1 MPRKYAMVRGCKIR
15 GGCKMRGGS
24 KFTKRLMRWM
34 GNANSFLK
42 RSGLLT
48 ALGQEYLKSN
58 PSAYGNVALG
68 VGRQLGYG
76 RNRMVRRRVGG
87 SLAPVGGAAFK
98 YGRR

>member
-1 MPRKYAMVRGCKIR
+1 MPKRYTMSRR
-15 GGCKMRGGS
+15 PMRRLKMRGGS
-24 KFTKRLMRWM
+24 KFGKNLMKWM

-42 RSGLLT
+42 RSGLLS
-48 ALGQEYLKSN
+48 AIGQEYLKSK

-76 RNRMVRRRVGG
+76 KKRMVRRRVGG
-87 SLAPVGGAAFK
+87 SLAPIGGAFK